1 MRGNGVVPKAV
12 LLDLGGVLVDVV
24 GRPWGLREVA
34 EEVHDLLRRSGCPLG
49 LDRVE
54 RDVRAGW
61 KAYQDWKSAEGRR
74 ARPREM
80 VHREFWDELVAADWP
95 ERARTAVGERAAALS
110 ERIDVATKDRPVKAD
125 ATETLRAVTDRGIVC
140 AIVSNALSGAGSRR
154 LVREQG
160 LEPYLAL
167 QVYSDEEGIR
177 KPNPQIFA
185 IAAERI
191 GIRLTECWYVGDQID
206 RDILGGRRAGVGRV
220 LLLPS
225 GSTGTGNDAVAEPD
239 AVIQRPSDLLDL
251 IPVRVAR

>member
-1 MRGNGVVPKAV
+1 M
-12 LLDLGGVLVDVV
+12 
-24 GRPWGLREVA
+24 
-34 EEVHDLLRRSGCPLG
+34 
-49 LDRVE
+49 
-54 RDVRAGW
+54 
-61 KAYQDWKSAEGRR
+61 
-74 ARPREM
+74 
-80 VHREFWDELVAADWP
+80 
-95 ERARTAVGERAAALS
+95 
-110 ERIDVATKDRPVKAD
+110 
-125 ATETLRAVTDRGIVC
+125 TDRGIVC